1 MAEHGALLAQD
12 ASVLLGVLA
21 TLVLACEWGIRIVMV
36 PVVVRK
42 HESAEALA
50 WLAVILFLP
59 IPGLAV
65 YLMVGRG
72 LLGRKR
78 IASHTRAVE
87 WVETPERC
95 AVLARHATPTEEIDP
110 QHRDLARLAER
121 VGYMPI
127 VRGND
132 GDAFRSSEHMI
143 EKLIEAIDGAQNHV
157 HLLYYIFRDDGSGRR
172 VADALSRAAK
182 RGVACRVL
190 VDCVGSKEMVRRLAP
205 GLRKKGVDVREAL
218 RVKLFRRN
226 LARIDV
232 RNHRK
237 LAIID
242 GTLAF
247 TGSQNI
253 ADADYGHKRFGAWHD
268 LTVRVRGPVVY
279 QLQMVFLEDWA
290 AETGSFPEDASVFPE
305 PEEVGEA
312 HVQAVPSGPGR
323 RNQAFRNLVLSAINE
338 ADEHVTMVT
347 PYFMPDAPSLLA
359 LSLRAMAGVRVS
371 IIVPEKTNSVLVN
384 AAAKSSFL
392 ELLKVGAAI
401 HLHRPGLLHV
411 KAVAVDDK
419 VAIFGSGNFDR
430 RSFNL
435 NYELNLLTLG
445 PNVAFRLRNLM
456 ESYVNDSR
464 PLTIEELESRS
475 RAARITSDVARLVA
489 PLL

>member
-1 MAEHGALLAQD
+1 MTGAPLVLGESGGGVLGLLA
-12 ASVLLGVLA
+12 ALI
-21 TLVLACEWGIRIVMV
+21 LVAEWGIRITLV

-42 HESAEALA
+42 HEAAEALA
-50 WLAVILFLP
+50 WLGVILFLP
-59 IPGLAV
+59 IPGLV
-65 YLMVGRG
+65 IYLMFGRG

-78 IASHTRAVE
+78 IASHSRAVE
-87 WVETPERC
+87 WVETPERLG
-95 AVLARHATPTEEIDP
+95 VLTRFASPEDQIEP

-121 VGYMPI
+121 VGFLPI

-132 GDAFRSSEHMI
+132 GEAYRSSQHMVD
-143 EKLIEAIDGAQNHV
+143 KLVEAIDGAEQHV
-157 HLLYYIFRDDGSGRR
+157 HMIYYIFRDDSAGKR
-172 VADALSRAAK
+172 VAKALMRAGE

-190 VDCVGSKEMVRRLAP
+190 VDSVGSKEMLRTLAP
-205 GLRKKGVDVREAL
+205 QMRKKGVEVREAL
-218 RVKLFRRN
+218 PVRLFRHR

-237 LAIID
+237 LTIID
-242 GTLAF
+242 GAVAF
-247 TGSQNI
+247 TGSQNV
-253 ADADYGHKRFGAWHD
+253 ADPDYGHKRIGAWHD

-279 QLQMVFLEDWA
+279 QLQMVFAEDWG
-290 AETGSFPEDASVFPE
+290 AETGSFPDDATIFPE
-305 PEEVGEA
+305 PELAGDT

-359 LSLRAMAGVRVS
+359 LKLRAMAGVRVD

-384 AAAKSSFL
+384 AAAKSAFL
-392 ELLKVGAAI
+392 DLLRVGTSI

-411 KAVAVDDK
+411 KAVAIDDK

-445 PNVAFRLRNLM
+445 PNVAFRLRNLL
-456 ESYVNDSR
+456 ETYQKDSR

-475 RAARITSDVARLVA
+475 RVAQITSDVAKLVA